1 MRGFGNDFKTA
12 PQSTFDNSVCKEGM
26 ICAFPLEKRTGR
38 KKWLTNSGEERYSK
52 TTFPERSALES
63 IRSIDSK
70 GRIGQRFQVTNLL
83 EDQLC
88 GD

>member
-1 MRGFGNDFKTA
+1 MISRQHLKAHLITVYVKTA
-12 PQSTFDNSVCKEGM
+12 RFVL
-26 ICAFPLEKRTGR
+26 FHLKRGR
-38 KKWLTNSGEERYSK
+38 AEKKWLTNSGQERYSK